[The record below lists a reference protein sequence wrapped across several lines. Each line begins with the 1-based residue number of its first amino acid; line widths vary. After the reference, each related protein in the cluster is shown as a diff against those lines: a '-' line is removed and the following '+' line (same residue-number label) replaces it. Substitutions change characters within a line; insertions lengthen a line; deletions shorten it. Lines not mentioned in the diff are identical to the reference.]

1 MRIDRNQPIF
11 QIFLRNVAIQRSL
24 ISSFAEND
32 KRIKKTIYNI
42 TITTIT
48 RRLLLHAMKKERER
62 EREVNLFDPY
72 DELKFLLQI
81 IKFSIDINSSNLE
94 FNQNFTYYE
103 HLSVLLD

>member
-62 EREVNLFDPY
+62 EVNLFDPY

-81 IKFSIDINSSNLE
+81 IKFSIDINLSNLE

>member
-1 MRIDRNQPIF
+1 MRIDRNQSIF

-62 EREVNLFDPY
+62 EVNLFNPY

>member
-1 MRIDRNQPIF
+1 
-11 QIFLRNVAIQRSL
+11 
-24 ISSFAEND
+24 
-32 KRIKKTIYNI
+32 
-42 TITTIT
+42 
-48 RRLLLHAMKKERER
+48 MKKERER